1 MRHCISPHD
10 YLVQIISNPCPSSTD
25 LCRLGTYQSHE
36 NVTVYVGAT
45 AVTASVVVDALKP
58 ATTYKVWAVLRSY
71 ASAVQGEVRRDSTV
85 QGIVLEYSYLAG
97 RRTNKMVLVV
107 KERVL
112 ALHYCVFTYWVFS
125 SFEDANVPWLYHTRP
140 RALFLAQIVS
150 MEQATIADGT
160 GGTTTGG
167 TGGTTPP
174 TPALIT
180 SLTAT
185 ELQATSVAFVAYVVN
200 YPSKIQFVVTVASQT
215 ALTISDISIS
225 DPSMVTYKYVYK
237 SPPTDVFVTAIA
249 SGHKT
254 SQIAGLIADTSYRV
268 YVFTAF
274 SERRY
279 AYNE

>member
-112 ALHYCVFTYWVFS
+112 ALHYVFS
-125 SFEDANVPWLYHTRP
+125 RIGCSLLLKMLMYHGYTIHDLVLSSSLRLSAWNRRP
-140 RALFLAQIVS
+140 SPTAPA
-150 MEQATIADGT
+150 A
-160 GGTTTGG
+160 
-167 TGGTTPP
+167 PP
-174 TPALIT
+174 PAEPVELHHQHLH
-180 SLTAT
+180 SLR
-185 ELQATSVAFVAYVVN
+185 
-200 YPSKIQFVVTVASQT
+200 P
-215 ALTISDISIS
+215 
-225 DPSMVTYKYVYK
+225 
-237 SPPTDVFVTAIA
+237 
-249 SGHKT
+249 
-254 SQIAGLIADTSYRV
+254 
-268 YVFTAF
+268 
-274 SERRY
+274 
-279 AYNE
+279 